1 MVKGL
6 DVFREHFAGLEDQYV
21 LIGGTAATLA
31 MAEAGLEFRATKDL
45 DIVLHMEALTPAFGA
60 AVWAFVDRGGYEIR
74 QASETGKPVLY
85 RFQKPASA
93 EFPAMIELFCR
104 APEGIQIAPGA
115 HLAPI
120 SFAEVVASLSAIL
133 LDNEYYGFI
142 MNGRRTVDGLP
153 WIGAEQLIPL
163 KGHAWL
169 DLVARRAAGEEVDTR
184 NIRKHGNDVIRLAQ
198 LLAPDVHVPV
208 APRIANDLDRFLTD
222 LAHDGT
228 YDPRQIEVDLPLAE
242 ILDRLRRTYR
252 RSVHSR

>member
-6 DVFREHFAGLEDQYV
+6 DLFREHFAGLEDQYV

-120 SFAEVVASLSAIL
+120 SFAEVVASLSAIH

-142 MNGRRTVDGLP
+142 MNGRRNVDGLP

-252 RSVHSR
+252 RSINSR